1 MAATCRIGVL
11 GGFRVEIDGRAVPA
25 EAWRHSRG
33 TDLVKLLAISPGHRL
48 HREQVIDTLWPA
60 LPPPAGGA
68 NLRKA
73 ILFARRALGS
83 PDALV
88 VESGVVRLAPT
99 WNVEVDAER
108 FEDAASGALDEG
120 DATACAVATKLYTG
134 ELLPDDPYAEWA
146 RDARERLRLRFVEAL
161 KRAGLWD
168 RVVDLDPLDEEAH
181 RALIRIHLEAGDRH
195 AAMRQFERLRD
206 VLREELGV
214 APDRETVAL
223 YKDVLA
229 LEGLEPATPQERARA
244 SLDRGLL
251 ALSREDLDEAERQAK
266 ETRALAIEFE
276 LGRELGEASGLLGM
290 VAHMRGRWRDVFR
303 DEFVA
308 TVLEAPH
315 LTEPVF
321 DAHLCLA
328 EFSLYGEEGTAAV
341 ETFAGELLEIAE
353 GAASVHGTALA
364 TLMLGECALLSGNL
378 QSAEERLS
386 RAADLHG
393 RAGASAGRALALQR
407 LGEAAIAAR
416 RVVRA
421 RRLLRDAMSLAQT
434 SPLSSH
440 LLIRVHGAM
449 VQAAPGGRATAVISE
464 AERRL
469 SNVGVC
475 EPCSMGFLV
484 AAAIAS
490 ARSGDLEDARRHLD
504 HAERVAV
511 MWQGGP
517 WMAAVWEARGELR
530 LAEGDRDR
538 ASALFSEAADGFA
551 RAGHPLAEAR
561 TRAAAG
567 G

>member
-1 MAATCRIGVL
+1 
-11 GGFRVEIDGRAVPA
+11 
-25 EAWRHSRG
+25 
-33 TDLVKLLAISPGHRL
+33 
-48 HREQVIDTLWPA
+48 
-60 LPPPAGGA
+60 
-68 NLRKA
+68 
-73 ILFARRALGS
+73 
-83 PDALV
+83 
-88 VESGVVRLAPT
+88 
-99 WNVEVDAER
+99 
-108 FEDAASGALDEG
+108 
-120 DATACAVATKLYTG
+120 
-134 ELLPDDPYAEWA
+134 
-146 RDARERLRLRFVEAL
+146 
-161 KRAGLWD
+161 
-168 RVVDLDPLDEEAH
+168 
-181 RALIRIHLEAGDRH
+181 
-195 AAMRQFERLRD
+195 
-206 VLREELGV
+206 
-214 APDRETVAL
+214 
-223 YKDVLA
+223 
-229 LEGLEPATPQERARA
+229 
-244 SLDRGLL
+244 
-251 ALSREDLDEAERQAK
+251 
-266 ETRALAIEFE
+266 
-276 LGRELGEASGLLGM
+276 
-290 VAHMRGRWRDVFR
+290 
-303 DEFVA
+303 
-308 TVLEAPH
+308 
-315 LTEPVF
+315 
-321 DAHLCLA
+321 
-328 EFSLYGEEGTAAV
+328 LYGEEGTAAV